1 MAPQRVCSEC
11 GASLAGKDH
20 RQKTCSNKCRLAR
33 SRRQRRANQ
42 EFEDLGEAANEGG
55 RTIAQIVRTEAT
67 DVVSRVLKDQLQPI
81 VREALTE
88 DVLRAISDLVGL
100 TPRAVQAMTE
110 DLESDN
116 EILRQRAYTLLIK
129 YTVGHPAIVKAEDAA
144 AGQQMVVNF
153 NLPRPD
159 DLVDNTAVIA
169 DSEELRLC
177 DMCETEKPTSEFV
190 AESPRCQACFADWRD
205 KVLAEFS

>member
-42 EFEDLGEAANEGG
+42 EFEDLGEAAQEGG
-55 RTIAQIVRTEAT
+55 KTIAQIVRTEAT

-153 NLPRPD
+153 VLPRPD
-159 DLVDNTAVIA
+159 GATDNTAVIA
-169 DSEELRLC
+169 EAEELKVC
-177 DMCETEKPTSEFV
+177 DICNTEQPANEFV
-190 AESPRCQACFADWRD
+190 AGSSRCTSCFEQHRD
-205 KVLAEFS
+205 EVLAAFA